1 MTVRTRR
8 ETENESDPGAAAG
21 VRDFLRAVAGDPG
34 GFAAFLARF
43 EGRIARMARA
53 LAPPGEAED
62 VFQEVCLR
70 LVAKGHLFDPARPLV
85 PWVDAVTRQVAAAAF
100 RRGSHDRRAQ
110 PIGEEPSTDEKPGA
124 DPFIRDAVS
133 AHLAALPPKE
143 REAVRL
149 VFHSGLTQREA
160 GARLGVPPGTVAT
173 WCARTVRAL
182 RERFR
187 GSDES

>member
-8 ETENESDPGAAAG
+8 ETEDESAVATGE
-21 VRDFLRAVAGDPG
+21 FLRAVAGDAS

-43 EGRIARMARA
+43 EGRIARLLRA
-53 LAPPGEAED
+53 LAPPGETED

-70 LVAKGHLFDPARPLV
+70 LIAKGHLFDPARPLA

-100 RRGSHDRRAQ
+100 RRRSRDSRAGSIAET
-110 PIGEEPSTDEKPGA
+110 EEPLAAGSA
-124 DPFIRDAVS
+124 SSDPFVRDVVS

-143 REAVRL
+143 REAIRL
-149 VFHSGLTQREA
+149 VFLSGFTQREA
-160 GARLGVPPGTVAT
+160 GARLGVPAGTVAT

-182 RERFR
+182 REKFR
-187 GSDES
+187 RSDST